1 MYRKIDVYVN
11 GEYCF
16 STNSFRTCKDV
27 INHIRAVK
35 HICIASTPRNRY
47 VTIYDYDKVVAR
59 YHK

>member
-1 MYRKIDVYVN
+1 MHRKIDVYVN

-16 STNSFRTCKDV
+16 STNRFRTCKDV

-35 HICIASTPRNRY
+35 HICIASAPENRY